1 MKFSFIDQV
10 EENTRYNLTFPFHI
24 KHDELLGND
33 YYNPDYPDTYHSHSF
48 ESVLEKAYREP
59 KAFYLTEEDKEY
71 YSKQEITLIEK
82 LIEDET
88 KKVNND
94 YKIVQLNLTEESI
107 DFLNKYKEEKDLTF
121 EEAIIEIIKEMIEN
135 QDFLKEE

>member
-10 EENTRYNLTFPFHI
+10 EENTKYNLTFPFHI
-24 KHDELLGND
+24 KHDELIGND
-33 YYNPDYPDTYHSHSF
+33 YYNPDFPETYHSHSF

-59 KAFYLTEEDKEY
+59 KAFYLTEEDKKY
-71 YSKQEITLIEK
+71 YSEQEITLIEK

-88 KKVNND
+88 KKVDND

-107 DFLNKYKEEKDLTF
+107 DFLNKYKEEKGLTF

-135 QDFLKEE
+135 KDILKRE